1 MKIWFDHI
9 GIACTS
15 NDQSMK
21 FWELLGFSKSGSTI
35 NEEQGVKITF
45 MQGDEALQPKLEL
58 LEPTHNNTPIG
69 KFISK
74 KGEGIQQ
81 LALGTDDIKSLL
93 EKLKRE
99 NIRLINEDPV
109 QGANNTKIAF
119 VHPESTGGVL
129 VEIVQK

>member
-15 NDQSMK
+15 NDRSMK
-21 FWELLGFSKSGSTI
+21 FWELLGFSKSGTTI

-58 LEPTHNNTPIG
+58 LEPTNKNTPIG
-69 KFISK
+69 NFISK

>member
-45 MQGDEALQPKLEL
+45 MHGDEAHQPKLEL